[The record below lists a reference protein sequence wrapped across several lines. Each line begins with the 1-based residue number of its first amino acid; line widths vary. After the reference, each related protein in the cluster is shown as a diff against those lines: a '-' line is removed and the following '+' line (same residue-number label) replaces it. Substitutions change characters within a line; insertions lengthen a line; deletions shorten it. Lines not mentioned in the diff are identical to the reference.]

1 MLEFG
6 MFFMLVAAQQDCSN
20 LVCPENHV
28 RKVSGATTCRAVCD
42 VAVDLYRCCD
52 QLCSSFAC
60 APASKNLPEVAC
72 RGPCHPT
79 RDLARCC
86 EVPAVQPESV
96 QLLRA
101 SAAGE
106 VLGVKRLTVMNA
118 NTSGAAPA
126 ATTALHFASLHGHV
140 EVVRNLIDRRANV
153 NALDDHGWAP
163 LHLAAAAGRVGVM
176 NLLIEAGA
184 VPDQRSPDGTPHDVA
199 LRTLS
204 NGILIGV
211 QNYWQTTSTEDQ
223 YVAKDSRSRQCTS
236 QTPCKDSG
244 GCPNRKCKSWQL

>member
-1 MLEFG
+1 MVTMTCRCRKQLFRLPFG
-6 MFFMLVAAQQDCSN
+6 
-20 LVCPENHV
+20 
-28 RKVSGATTCRAVCD
+28 RAVCD

-199 LRTLS
+199 LRTL
-204 NGILIGV
+204 LPEQEMQV
-211 QNYWQTTSTEDQ
+211 
-223 YVAKDSRSRQCTS
+223 VAALAEHVRALRNEMNFTKIE
-236 QTPCKDSG
+236 
-244 GCPNRKCKSWQL
+244 

>member
-199 LRTLS
+199 LRTL
-204 NGILIGV
+204 LPEQEMQV
-211 QNYWQTTSTEDQ
+211 
-223 YVAKDSRSRQCTS
+223 VAALAEHVRALRNEMNFTKIE
-236 QTPCKDSG
+236 
-244 GCPNRKCKSWQL
+244 